1 MIEYFG
7 IFAIGIIVGILGTLM
22 IFIELRK
29 RENYDNIDDE
39 DFDEE
44 EFENLDS
51 IFIDEDLNIPEE
63 EKEIKLPEDKNGIE
77 TE

>member
-22 IFIELRK
+22 IFTELRK
-29 RENYDNIDDE
+29 RENSDNIDDE

-44 EFENLDS
+44 EFETLDS
-51 IFIDEDLNIPEE
+51 VFIDEDLNIPKEE
-63 EKEIKLPEDKNGIE
+63 REIKLPEDKNGIDAE
-77 TE
+77 

>member
-22 IFIELRK
+22 IFTELRK

-44 EFENLDS
+44 EFETLDS
-51 IFIDEDLNIPEE
+51 IFVDKDLNIPEE